1 MVFSGVLDWKDK
13 RFIVPF
19 SISALSIF
27 GESTSS
33 SDLQRARAEV
43 EVQARVLNEGDVRQ
57 TWIWA
62 IKSSL

>member
-1 MVFSGVLDWKDK
+1 MVFLGVLDWKDK

-19 SISALSIF
+19 STSAVPIF
-27 GESTSS
+27 GEFTSS

-43 EVQARVLNEGDVRQ
+43 EVQARVLNEGDVPQ

-62 IKSSL
+62 IESSL

>member
-19 SISALSIF
+19 SISAIPT

-33 SDLQRARAEV
+33 SDLQRGRAEV
-43 EVQARVLNEGDVRQ
+43 EVQARILNERDVRQ
-57 TWIWA
+57 T
-62 IKSSL
+62 